1 MGAAFTPRVFAD
13 LAIKN
18 ADDLIFGVAP
28 QPVRCGLGL
37 EIGSGKVYPE
47 VNFTLP
53 TMELT
58 DATWRQARHHYDEI
72 DRQVVA
78 RAVRLKSPGLAL
90 EFELLP
96 PMTERPEWG
105 AEVTQ
110 ILKAHLV
117 EAREKKGLRSALRVT
132 PTDIREKGKPPIMRE
147 GEPCELLLRS
157 FERNADAGADV
168 LSIESVGGKEVHDKA
183 LVSGD
188 IPAIAFALGV
198 LAPRDMAW
206 LWARIREICEDRPD
220 VIPGG
225 DTACGFANTAM
236 QLAGQRMLP
245 EVMAAVVR
253 AMSAPRSLVAFE
265 QGAVGP
271 SKDCA
276 YEGPI
281 MKAIAGV
288 PIAMEG
294 KSAACAHFSPVGN
307 IASAMCDLW
316 SNESVQNVRLLSG
329 NAPEAFAELLEYDC
343 RLMNATSASG
353 QAKTLRDLLTLSDEW
368 LSPQAAV
375 LSPAATIEIA
385 SAIVAKTDP
394 YDRTVAAG
402 IAAVEILDRG
412 RREGRL
418 SLGRKEA
425 QWLERIGDE
434 LEALPSDWRDLL
446 ARLEPEYGHLY
457 DKASYGLTLR
467 DSRAGKSESG
477 R

>member
-1 MGAAFTPRVFAD
+1 M
-13 LAIKN
+13 
-18 ADDLIFGVAP
+18 
-28 QPVRCGLGL
+28 RCGLGL
-37 EIGSGKVYPE
+37 EIGAGKVYPE

-58 DATWRQARHHYDEI
+58 DTTWPQVRAHYEEI
-72 DRQVVA
+72 GRQVVA
-78 RAVRLKSPGLAL
+78 RAVRLKAPGLVL
-90 EFELLP
+90 EFEHLP
-96 PMTERPEWG
+96 PMTERPKWG
-105 AEVTQ
+105 AELTQ

-117 EAREKKGLRSALRVT
+117 EAQDKSGLPSALRVT
-132 PTDIREKGKPPIMRE
+132 PTDIREKVKPPLMRQ

-157 FERNADAGADV
+157 FELSAEAGADI

-183 LVSGD
+183 LVVAD

-206 LWARIREICEDRPD
+206 LWERIREVCDRRPG
-220 VIPGG
+220 VVPGG
-225 DTACGFANTAM
+225 DSACGFANTVM
-236 QLAGQRMLP
+236 QLAGQKMLP
-245 EVMAAVVR
+245 EVLAAVVR
-253 AMSAPRSLVAFE
+253 AMSAARALVAFE
-265 QGAVGP
+265 QGAAGP

-307 IASAMCDLW
+307 IAGAMCDLW

-343 RLMNATSASG
+343 RLMNAASASG
-353 QAKTLRDLLTLSDEW
+353 QAKALRDLLTVSDEW

-385 SAIVAKTDP
+385 SAIVSRTDP
-394 YDRTVAAG
+394 YERTVAAG
-402 IAAVEILDRG
+402 KAAADILYRG
-412 RREGRL
+412 AREGRM
-418 SLGRKEA
+418 SLARKER
-425 QWLERIGDE
+425 QWLDRIG
-434 LEALPSDWRDLL
+434 EALATLPSDWRELQVQI
-446 ARLEPEYGHLY
+446 EPEYGDLY
-457 DKASYGLTLR
+457 DRSSYGL
-467 DSRAGKSESG
+467 A
-477 R
+477 